1 MCWRCKWRRK
11 NNLRVRIEDYEI
23 WLCLLNINLNVEQ
36 FVKLTLESGIF
47 FDATDLDFREDKE
60 VIGFKMEPFLPE
72 TDGTSYRLTNMPK

>member
-1 MCWRCKWRRK
+1 MKKKEQSKGKNRR
-11 NNLRVRIEDYEI
+11 LWI

-47 FDATDLDFREDKE
+47 FSAVNLDFVEDKKVIASE
-60 VIGFKMEPFLPE
+60 VESFLPQ